1 MTLPD
6 WFTAGAVKSFLIL
19 AGPSLAVSLALGI
32 GGAII
37 QTTTQV
43 RESALGFVPK
53 VFGLVALIAFAGG
66 MTMSV
71 VGNYAHHVFMA
82 IPSIVHVGLHH

>member
-6 WFTAGAVKSFLIL
+6 WFTAGAIKSFLIL
-19 AGPSLAVSLALGI
+19 AGPSLGVSLILGI
-32 GGAII
+32 AGAVI
-37 QTTTQV
+37 QTTTQI

-66 MTMSV
+66 MMMAA
-71 VGNYAHHVFMA
+71 VGHYAHHVFMA
-82 IPSIVHVGLHH
+82 LPDIVHVGLTD